1 MDASVV
7 IAIIGCIE
15 GIGVAL
21 IAGMLARS
29 NRRADE
35 YRARREARDQE
46 ARKATK
52 ASYDLLFAL
61 SDAVDVLLRRAH
73 GDNLNGEVDEA
84 RCELSEAKDELNDI
98 CNEQIARLR
107 S

>member
-1 MDASVV
+1 MDASIV

-21 IAGMLARS
+21 IAGMLARN
-29 NRRADE
+29 NRKNDE
-35 YRARREARDQE
+35 YRARRDAREQE
-46 ARKATK
+46 SRKATK

-61 SDAVDVLLRRAH
+61 ADSVDVLLRKAH
-73 GDNLNGEVDEA
+73 GDQINGEVA
-84 RCELSEAKDELNDI
+84 QAQKELTEAKDELNDI

-107 S
+107 N